1 MAAIPAGCERRS
13 ALCTVVAVK
22 VKCMTAIFKGYAAN
36 VLRCKML
43 LCFGGRDIGLRS
55 FVIGQGFKKWCYYV
69 TLCISARIDDLG

>member
-1 MAAIPAGCERRS
+1 
-13 ALCTVVAVK
+13 
-22 VKCMTAIFKGYAAN
+22 
-36 VLRCKML
+36 ML